1 MTRGET
7 VALNEGNLKQL
18 PAGVQVPTY
27 DRSAVMPSIV
37 HIGVGGFFRAH
48 QAVYLDD
55 LLHRPGNEEW
65 GYCGVSL
72 LPHDARMRDV
82 LHAQDCL
89 YTLLERSVEADR
101 PRVVGSLL
109 QYLFAPG
116 DPDAV
121 LEKIASPETRIVSL
135 TITEGGYYV
144 NKVTGE
150 FNASHPD
157 IVRDL
162 ADPEHPTCSF
172 GVLAEA
178 QARRRVRGLD
188 PFIVMSCDNLEHNGE
203 VARRTLLAYA
213 ELRDPALA
221 TWLADTCAFPSSMVD
236 RITPATTDQHRA
248 LVREQVGVADGWP
261 VMTEPFTQW
270 VIEDSFPSGRPPWE
284 EVGAQMTSDVVPY
297 EKMKMRLLNASH
309 QAMCYIGMLLGHEF
323 AHEAWG
329 DERIGRLCERMMDEE
344 VTPLLVAPEGINL
357 KLYKA
362 TLGERFS
369 NPTIRDQLSRIGT
382 EGSTRIPGFVLP
394 SIGEA
399 IERGGQ
405 MRFLAF
411 TVAAWF
417 RYLTGEDDA
426 GRAMPI
432 NDPVSKELQERAR
445 RGGRDPDALLGMRA
459 LFGEALLASPIFVD
473 AVRETLAS
481 FYDKGAQAT
490 LEAALG
496 G

>member
-1 MTRGET
+1 MSQREPVT
-7 VALNEGNLKQL
+7 LNERNLGRL
-18 PAGVQVPTY
+18 PTGVQVPTY
-27 DRSAVMPSIV
+27 DRGSVSPSIV
-37 HIGVGGFFRAH
+37 HVGVGGFFRAH

-55 LLHRPGNEEW
+55 LLHRPGNEAW
-65 GYCGVSL
+65 GYCGVGL
-72 LPHDARMRDV
+72 LSHDARMREV

-89 YTLLERSVEADR
+89 YTLLERSAQAER

-109 QYLFAPG
+109 RYLFAPG
-116 DPDAV
+116 DTEAV
-121 LEKIASPETRIVSL
+121 LETMASPETRIVSL

-144 NKVTGE
+144 HKASGE
-150 FNASHPD
+150 FDASHPD

-178 QARRRVRGLD
+178 QARRRARGLD
-188 PFIVMSCDNLEHNGE
+188 PFVVMSCDNLEHNGA
-203 VARRTLLAYA
+203 VTRRSLLAYA
-213 ELRDPALA
+213 ELRDPMLA
-221 TWLADTCAFPSSMVD
+221 AWLADHCAFPSSMVD
-236 RITPATTDQHRA
+236 RITPATTDEHRV
-248 LVREQVGVADGWP
+248 LVREQVGIADGWP
-261 VMTEPFTQW
+261 VMTEPFRQW
-270 VIEDSFPSGRPPWE
+270 IVEDSFPSGRPPWE

-329 DERIGRLCERMMDEE
+329 DERIRRLCERMMDEE
-344 VTPLLVAPEGINL
+344 VTPLLVAPEGIDL
-357 KLYKA
+357 TVYRA

-382 EGSTRIPGFVLP
+382 EGSARIPGFVLP

-405 MRFLAF
+405 TRFLAF

-426 GRAMPI
+426 GREMPI
-432 NDPVSKELQERAR
+432 NDPVSEDLQERAR
-445 RGGRDPDALLGMRA
+445 RGGRDPQALLGARG
-459 LFGEALLASPIFVD
+459 LFGEALLASPVFVD

-481 FYDKGAQAT
+481 FYDNGAAAT
-490 LEAALG
+490 LEAVLG
-496 G
+496 S